1 MPSPVRACSRSSRL
15 RARPLA
21 RLEDVRPV
29 PERPFA
35 LLRGVG
41 FLAAVPLGA
50 LENLALRLRPHAA
63 AAGAEVVCQGDLGDR
78 FYVVDGGTLVV
89 HADGREVARI
99 GPGGCFGEIALLRG
113 TPRMATVTATEP
125 VSLYVLDREDF
136 LTVVAGTPR
145 VAQHAASYAAARLAE
160 AAVIPRAP

>member
-1 MPSPVRACSRSSRL
+1 
-15 RARPLA
+15 
-21 RLEDVRPV
+21 
-29 PERPFA
+29 
-35 LLRGVG
+35 
-41 FLAAVPLGA
+41 
-50 LENLALRLRPHAA
+50 
-63 AAGAEVVCQGDLGDR
+63 
-78 FYVVDGGTLVV
+78 VV

-136 LTVVAGTPR
+136 LTVVTGTPR
-145 VAQHAASYAAARLAE
+145 VAQQAASYAAARLAE